1 MQVGAQ
7 VWNDV
12 PKMETKTGGDYVIWP
27 VIWQTLTSKGLRSVS
42 PDEVPASL
50 TLISGTR
57 ENYHQY
63 SF

>member
-27 VIWQTLTSKGLRSVS
+27 VIWQALTNKDLRSVS

-50 TLISGTR
+50 LLISGSSG
-57 ENYHQY
+57 NYCQY
-63 SF
+63 RL